1 MRKSC
6 SILVQKMYTNSVFI
20 TIPKSFFS
28 DYVDNI
34 VTYPHFITKI
44 VNILNTVKKVDLTD
58 NFTFFYTLSTI
69 PITTTIN

>member
-1 MRKSC
+1 
-6 SILVQKMYTNSVFI
+6 MYTNSVFI